1 MNYKN
6 KIPLNIK
13 RFRMPDE
20 YLNNFSVSAIKK
32 TKLKRESFLIPKDYF
47 KGFQSEIIHQKIY
60 FDKIKYLKNIFY
72 KNSSV
77 AAIFILVLF
86 GYNQFKIDN
95 EIKYDDILN
104 YVNEDI
110 IELSTYDFVDLVD
123 KNDLDFS
130 EYINY
135 TDIENYFIEN
145 TNTEIIIYE

>member
-32 TKLKRESFLIPKDYF
+32 AKLKRGSFLIPKDYF
-47 KGFQSEIIHQKIY
+47 KGIQPEIIHQKIY

-72 KNSSV
+72 
-77 AAIFILVLF
+77 
-86 GYNQFKIDN
+86 KIDN